1 MPMYS
6 LKLSKSQAMPWR
18 SASRSMPS
26 TTERLR
32 MTRSRTAGGAG
43 TMPKP
48 QLPIT
53 AVVTP
58 SDGEGESVASQ
69 VTCAS

>member
-1 MPMYS
+1 MIM
-6 LKLSKSQAMPWR
+6 
-18 SASRSMPS
+18 SRS
-26 TTERLR
+26 
-32 MTRSRTAGGAG
+32 GGGLG

-58 SDGEGESVASQ
+58 SEGDGDKVGSQ

>member
-1 MPMYS
+1 
-6 LKLSKSQAMPWR
+6 
-18 SASRSMPS
+18 MPS
-26 TTERLR
+26 TTDRLR
-32 MTRSRTAGGAG
+32 ITRSRAAGGAG